1 MNIGIDIG
9 GSHIGIGVV
18 DSNGNIKK
26 RKDIYIGLKE
36 KTKIRK
42 YILEEIVKTID
53 EWCGDKGKV
62 RKIGIAAPGI
72 IMNGNIKYS
81 VNLGLSNY
89 DLKKLLLKHYPNANI
104 RLKNDAKCAAL
115 AEKNLGALKNH
126 DNSVFI
132 CLGTGIGG
140 AFFYNG
146 RLISPRRGSGAE
158 FGHMIIKRNGRACR
172 CGNRGCFEQY
182 GSMRVFKS
190 RIKSCLNL
198 SPRIEGEKLRKAI
211 EDNIDNKDVK
221 RIIDTYLD
229 DVCLGLSNIVNIL
242 EPDTICIGGG
252 FSKYEELLLDL
263 LKERFKKAK
272 YLFYKKNVPNIVVAK
287 LGNNAG
293 IIGAALYI

>member
-26 RKDIYIGLKE
+26 RKDIYIGLKD

-72 IMNGNIKYS
+72 VMNGNIKYS

-89 DLKKLLLKHYPNANI
+89 NLKKLLLRHYPNAKI
-104 RLKNDAKCAAL
+104 RIRNDAKCAAL
-115 AEKNLGALKNH
+115 AEKNLGALKGH
-126 DNSVFI
+126 DNCIFL

-140 AFFYNG
+140 AIFYNG
-146 RLISPRRGSGAE
+146 RLVSPKRSAGAE

-190 RIKSCLNL
+190 RIKSSLNL

-221 RIIDTYLD
+221 KIIDTYLD
-229 DVCLGLSNIVNIL
+229 DVCLGISNIVNIL